1 MNSEPRVSVIMAAY
15 NAEKFLRQAVD
26 SILAQT
32 LADFELILVD
42 DASTDGTRAILV
54 SYSDPRIRAL
64 YNPSNLGQSAT
75 RNRALAAARGK
86 YIAVLDADDIALP
99 TRLEKQG
106 EWLDSHP
113 QVGLLGGYAVTIDDL
128 GNERD
133 CAPTDDTELKWRL
146 LSGNPFIHSS
156 VMIRKSVLDQS
167 GGYSNEECIRRAFVE
182 DYELLSRLNRLAPAA
197 VLPEV
202 LVKYRI
208 HAEGASIR
216 TAAEQK
222 QRVEDVARRN
232 IAWLTGYPVS
242 DAAWEGL
249 RRMNLNWAP
258 LSAGEARAA
267 LELDEAKHV
276 AFARRYL
283 DCDSA
288 RARLRRYRLVW
299 ARRAFAQA
307 RRNPYLDDRCRSV
320 MLRAAG
326 KLLAGLV
333 SVPRFSRRAGS
344 SEKIAG
350 TIL

>member
-1 MNSEPRVSVIMAAY
+1 M
-15 NAEKFLRQAVD
+15 
-26 SILAQT
+26 
-32 LADFELILVD
+32 
-42 DASTDGTRAILV
+42 
-54 SYSDPRIRAL
+54 
-64 YNPSNLGQSAT
+64 
-75 RNRALAAARGK
+75 
-86 YIAVLDADDIALP
+86 LDADDIALP
-99 TRLEKQG
+99 TRLEKQR

-113 QVGLLGGYAVTIDDL
+113 QVGVLGGYAVTIDDL
-128 GNERD
+128 GNEHERWD

-156 VMIRKSVLDQS
+156 VMMRKSVLDQS

-258 LSAGEARAA
+258 FSAGEARAA

-283 DCDSA
+283 DSDFA

-326 KLLAGLV
+326 KLLAGVV